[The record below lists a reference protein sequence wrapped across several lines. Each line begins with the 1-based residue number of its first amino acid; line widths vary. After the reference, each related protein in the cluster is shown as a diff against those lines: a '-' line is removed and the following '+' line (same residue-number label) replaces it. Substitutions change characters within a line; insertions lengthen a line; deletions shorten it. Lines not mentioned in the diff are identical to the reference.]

1 MRNAAGPFHLP
12 ARLPLASAAAVA
24 SAAPATAVE
33 SPFGLRAGLVHYER
47 ASIHLLFMELGDG
60 LLRVIVGRH
69 FDERESAGAAG
80 RHVPHY
86 PDVVHLARTAE
97 QLGELFFRR

>member
-12 ARLPLASAAAVA
+12 ASLPLASAAAVA
-24 SAAPATAVE
+24 SAAAATPVVAATATPATASAAAAAE
-33 SPFGLRAGLVHYER
+33 PPFGLRAGFFHYER
-47 ASIHLLFMELGDG
+47 ASIHLLFIGLGDG

-80 RHVPHY
+80 RHVP
-86 PDVVHLARTAE
+86 
-97 QLGELFFRR
+97 